1 MPKFLVT
8 ILMPL
13 ASSQAISDL
22 LLRTDAGQRALE
34 IRDATAPDGRQR
46 RRRRALLA
54 RLPALAEIVEDH
66 VDLLLVEVEEVL
78 VAADHHRRVGARRQA
93 LFLDQRERAVGSGL
107 PRLDAQAVLDMRQD
121 AVRAAQHARH
131 IGA

>member
-22 LLRTDAGQRALE
+22 LLRTDSGQRALE
-34 IRDATAPDGRQR
+34 IRGRGADRGQR
-46 RRRRALLA
+46 RRRAALLS
-54 RLPALAEIVEDH
+54 RLPALSQIVEDH

-78 VAADHHRRVGARRQA
+78 VAADHHRCVGARGQA
-93 LFLDQRERAVGSGL
+93 LLLDQRERAVGCGL
-107 PRLDAQAVLDMRQD
+107 AGLDAQAVL
-121 AVRAAQHARH
+121 
-131 IGA
+131 